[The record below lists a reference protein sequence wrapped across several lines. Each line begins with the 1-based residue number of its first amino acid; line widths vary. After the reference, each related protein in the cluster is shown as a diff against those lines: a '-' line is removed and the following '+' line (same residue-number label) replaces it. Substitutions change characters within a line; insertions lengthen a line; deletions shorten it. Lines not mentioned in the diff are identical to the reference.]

1 MPVTNGFL
9 PETGSLSLFAKSIA
23 AIVGIVVIYAIF
35 SILERTLP
43 RHFGRADARYRV
55 RKFIA
60 FFGYVCVVLFL
71 AILFEDRLGRL
82 SFAIG
87 VVGAGVAVALQ
98 DVVASIAGAF
108 SIGFSRLYTVGDRVQ
123 IGDNTRGDVID
134 IGLLRTTLME
144 TGTWVSKD
152 LYNGRV
158 VRVPNSAVLKGTVY
172 NYSQGFPFVW
182 DEIKIVLTTTSD
194 CRYAR
199 EMLLRTA
206 RESIGEYLI
215 EAQISWRVVSDNYKI
230 QKPPL
235 EPFVTLSVVGGALEF
250 GLSYV
255 VEYTKR
261 TAKQDELFSKIVA
274 EVSNSNGRLQW
285 SSTSISATVNIG
297 SPNTPASQAPGTPAS
312 QQIAAANAP
321 ASQVPGA
328 PSSQASGPPAS
339 QQIAAA
345 NAPASQVPG
354 APSSQASGAPASQQ
368 IAAANVAPAQP
379 AATVAANTP
388 PSQQSPA
395 PPSSG
400 TARRSANSD

>member
-1 MPVTNGFL
+1 VNSFAQQA
-9 PETGSLSLFAKSIA
+9 GSLSLFAKCVA
-23 AIVGIVVIYAIF
+23 AVFGIVVIYTVF
-35 SILERTLP
+35 SVLERTLP
-43 RHFGRADARYRV
+43 RHFGRADARYKV
-55 RKFIA
+55 RKFVAI
-60 FFGYVCVVLFL
+60 FGYVCVVLFL

-108 SIGFSRLYTVGDRVQ
+108 SIGFSKLYTVGDRVQ

-144 TGTWVSKD
+144 TGSWVSKD

-172 NYSQGFPFVW
+172 NYSQGFPFLW

-199 EMLLRTA
+199 EMLLRVG

-215 EAQISWRVVSDNYKI
+215 EAQISWKVVSDNFRI

-235 EPFVTLSVVGGALEF
+235 EPFVTLSVVNGSLEF

-261 TAKQDELFSKIVA
+261 TAKQDELFSKIVE
-274 EVSNSNGRLQW
+274 EVAKSNGRLQW
-285 SSTSISATVNIG
+285 SSSSISATVNVLPTASTETQPTAPG
-297 SPNTPASQAPGTPAS
+297 SVPLGMPPSAPHGLPASPQQLAP
-312 QQIAAANAP
+312 ANAP
-321 ASQVPGA
+321 PTT
-328 PSSQASGPPAS
+328 
-339 QQIAAA
+339 
-345 NAPASQVPG
+345 
-354 APSSQASGAPASQQ
+354 GAPAPQS
-368 IAAANVAPAQP
+368 
-379 AATVAANTP
+379 P
-388 PSQQSPA
+388 PSTRVAS
-395 PPSSG
+395 
-400 TARRSANSD
+400 RSANSD